1 MAFQLSPGVLVR
13 EQDASN
19 VVPAVGTTTGGFVGD
34 FAWGPAR
41 ELISVDSENT
51 LVARFGKPNSTT
63 NVDFL
68 TAASFLAYGSSLLV
82 SREVGDAARNAASQ
96 LTGTVTTITVT
107 AAGSGF
113 TADPTVTIDPPTEDP
128 NGVTAT
134 ATANRNGGGT
144 VTSITI
150 TNAGSGY
157 DSTVAPTISIS
168 GGGGSGATATATITD
183 DSALIRN
190 EDEYDASYSTGQGFN
205 GPFVAKYPGTL
216 GNSLKVSVADIGN
229 FTATSVASITVTD
242 AGDGYTSVPTVT
254 LSAAPTGGVSATAEA
269 VLGEGAA
276 SDTVVSVTIK
286 FPGVGY
292 TSVPT
297 VTFTGG
303 GLADGAAE
311 HATATASLTTA
322 WTYASNFD
330 STPATSTYGSN
341 NGVNYDEVHV
351 IVIDE
356 DGAISGT
363 AGTVLEKFEGL
374 SKIPGARNDQNELNY
389 YKDVLNNR
397 SQYIYW
403 GDQVP
408 TDGADGSNDFIG
420 SKWGTA
426 VTTVNTATNKIYQVL
441 AGADTDAWSFTGGVD
456 DSPSDGNL
464 QSSYAFFANDEETDV
479 SLLIAGGHSATVGDY
494 IIDNVAEVRKDCMVL
509 CFTCTCIG
517 RKQRWFRSNRHQSR
531 TCKLYKIFF
540 CCF

>member
-1 MAFQLSPGVLVR
+1 M
-13 EQDASN
+13 
-19 VVPAVGTTTGGFVGD
+19 
-34 FAWGPAR
+34 
-41 ELISVDSENT
+41 
-51 LVARFGKPNSTT
+51 VARFGKPNSTT

-254 LSAAPTGGVSATAEA
+254 LSAAPTGGVSATAE
-269 VLGEGAA
+269 GCSWRRRG
-276 SDTVVSVTIK
+276 
-286 FPGVGY
+286 F
-292 TSVPT
+292 
-297 VTFTGG
+297 
-303 GLADGAAE
+303 
-311 HATATASLTTA
+311 
-322 WTYASNFD
+322 
-330 STPATSTYGSN
+330 
-341 NGVNYDEVHV
+341 
-351 IVIDE
+351 
-356 DGAISGT
+356 
-363 AGTVLEKFEGL
+363 
-374 SKIPGARNDQNELNY
+374 
-389 YKDVLNNR
+389 
-397 SQYIYW
+397 
-403 GDQVP
+403 
-408 TDGADGSNDFIG
+408 
-420 SKWGTA
+420 
-426 VTTVNTATNKIYQVL
+426 
-441 AGADTDAWSFTGGVD
+441 
-456 DSPSDGNL
+456 
-464 QSSYAFFANDEETDV
+464 
-479 SLLIAGGHSATVGDY
+479 
-494 IIDNVAEVRKDCMVL
+494 
-509 CFTCTCIG
+509 
-517 RKQRWFRSNRHQSR
+517 
-531 TCKLYKIFF
+531 
-540 CCF
+540 